1 MGRVNFYFCIY
12 ICFLLFCCPIV
23 EARQLVSLT
32 EGNSNKDEVP
42 TSNFVVASKL
52 VGDVD
57 IDVFINNKL
66 SIVLPDRKQAVQ
78 IRKSSL
84 SKTSSDQYL
93 SSKSR
98 HQQWSGHIEGDEQSL
113 VLFTIY
119 NEVIVGRIEFDGA
132 VYELL
137 PNVDSPSGEK
147 SNADEPE
154 SVEDGNYKI
163 KKVDLDALPSCS
175 TSSNHVV
182 SFIGKDKHFSKRTH
196 NQKSATE
203 NAAGDI
209 VFMDLLAVY
218 TTTAKNSRGGTSGI
232 EAHIMAAVDNANTAF
247 ANSGMD
253 VRFNMV
259 HMQEVAHAE
268 SDNAST
274 DLNWVA
280 NDDGVEA
287 LRDTHGADMV
297 SLITDSSYC
306 GVGYVQRSPGSGFAN
321 SAFQVTDV
329 DCAVG
334 NLTFAHEHGHNMGM
348 EHDPDNGT
356 TPQNASY
363 VYSFGHYVNG
373 SYRTVMS
380 YSSPCTSGCNR
391 TMQFSNPNID
401 FNGVATGIANQRHN
415 ALTGANTAPIIR
427 DFRTPSAAAPDLVVQ
442 SPVISKNNLA
452 IGESFNISVVTRNQG
467 TASSNSSTVRYFLSS
482 NSFISI
488 SDTELGSDNVNPLT
502 VLGVEADN
510 LTTSVSQ
517 IGTYWV
523 GACIDSVTNESNT
536 NNNCSSGVQ
545 ISVSTM
551 PSVEGDSDVL
561 DFLPAIISGAL
572 KNKNN

>member
-1 MGRVNFYFCIY
+1 MNRIAFIFCVNIVW
-12 ICFLLFCCPIV
+12 CCYSAA
-23 EARQLVSLT
+23 EARELVSAV
-32 EGNSNKDEVP
+32 E
-42 TSNFVVASKL
+42 TSTSQNEAFSSDFVVASEL

-57 IDVFINNKL
+57 VAVFNNDTL
-66 SIVLPDRKQAVQ
+66 SIQLPDRKRMIQ
-78 IRKSSL
+78 IRKSGGA
-84 SKTSSDQYL
+84 KVSSDEVI

-98 HQQWSGHIEGDEQSL
+98 HQRWSGHVEGDQQSL

-119 NEVIVGRIEFDGA
+119 NEVIVGRIEFNGA

-137 PNVDSPSGEK
+137 PNVNSSSGDEL
-147 SNADEPE
+147 NANQLEP
-154 SVEDGNYKI
+154 VEDGNYEI
-163 KKVDLDALPSCS
+163 KRVDLDALPSCS
-175 TSSNHVV
+175 TGSEHVV
-182 SFIGKDKHFSKRTH
+182 SFLGKDKHLSKKDQ
-196 NQKSATE
+196 NQKSASDNT
-203 NAAGDI
+203 AGDI
-209 VFMDLLAVY
+209 VYIDLLAVY
-218 TTTAKNSRGGTSGI
+218 TPTAKTSRGGTSGI
-232 EAHIMAAVDNANTAF
+232 EAHIMSAMDNANDSF
-247 ANSGMD
+247 ENSNMD

-259 HMQEVAHAE
+259 HMQEVTHTE
-268 SDNAST
+268 SDAST
-274 DLNWVA
+274 DLGWVS
-280 NDDGVEA
+280 NDPGVAA

-297 SLITDSSYC
+297 SLITDSDYC
-306 GVGYVQRSPGSGFAN
+306 GIGYVQRSPGSGFAN

-348 EHDPDNGT
+348 EHNPEDGVAPSS
-356 TPQNASY
+356 ASY

-380 YSSPCTSGCNR
+380 YGGRCTSGCSR
-391 TMQFSNPNID
+391 TMQFSNPNIN
-401 FNGVATGIANQRHN
+401 FNGTATGITNQRHN

-442 SPVISKNNLA
+442 SPVVSKNNLA
-452 IGESFNISVVTRNQG
+452 TGENFNVSVVTRNQG
-467 TASSNSSTVRYFLSS
+467 TASSNSSTVRYYLSS

-502 VLGVEADN
+502 ALGIEADN
-510 LTTSVSQ
+510 LTTSVPQ
-517 IGTYWV
+517 VGTYWI

-536 NNNCSSGVQ
+536 NNNCSTGVQ

-551 PSVEGDSDVL
+551 PSVEDDSDVL